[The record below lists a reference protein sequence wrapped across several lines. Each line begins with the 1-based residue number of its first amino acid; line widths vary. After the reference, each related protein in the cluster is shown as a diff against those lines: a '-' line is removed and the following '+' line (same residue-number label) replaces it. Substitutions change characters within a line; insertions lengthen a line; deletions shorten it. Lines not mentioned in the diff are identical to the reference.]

1 MYSSDLKD
9 KDWETIRHYFEF
21 SNGYGNRAIHPRRNL
36 VNGILYIVK
45 TGCQWRMLPKEFPPW
60 KTVYGYFRRLSKL
73 GVWGKVLKDL
83 VKIKRMK
90 SGRNEHPSLMI
101 VDAQSVKTAGKG
113 EKRGFDGGKKIKGRK
128 RQIAVDTQGNVHQV
142 FVHKANI
149 HDSKGGAILAY
160 MMLEKENKIKKFLVD
175 LGYRGLFEKV
185 IKLMYKKSVEFSSK
199 IVGEFII
206 QPVRWVVERTLA
218 WLNWSRRL
226 SKDYE
231 QKCLHSENII
241 RISAIALLLR
251 QIH

>member
-1 MYSSDLKD
+1 
-9 KDWETIRHYFEF
+9 
-21 SNGYGNRAIHPRRNL
+21 
-36 VNGILYIVK
+36 
-45 TGCQWRMLPKEFPPW
+45 
-60 KTVYGYFRRLSKL
+60 
-73 GVWGKVLKDL
+73 
-83 VKIKRMK
+83 
-90 SGRNEHPSLMI
+90 
-101 VDAQSVKTAGKG
+101 
-113 EKRGFDGGKKIKGRK
+113 
-128 RQIAVDTQGNVHQV
+128 
-142 FVHKANI
+142 
-149 HDSKGGAILAY
+149 